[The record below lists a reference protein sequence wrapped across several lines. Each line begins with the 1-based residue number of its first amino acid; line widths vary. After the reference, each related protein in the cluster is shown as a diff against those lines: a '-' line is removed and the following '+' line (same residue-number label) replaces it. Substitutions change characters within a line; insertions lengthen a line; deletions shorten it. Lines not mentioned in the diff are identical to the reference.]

1 MAGGIQFV
9 HFTPRPTLDIGLI
22 KHIQGKKRPDT
33 ALEMLRPAI
42 HVGGDPVAAREVLKL
57 ALLARKGV
65 PGPKPNHCI
74 DMMFTGAPPHL
85 DPEAWSDEKMMAWA
99 EDCYRWACDVLGP
112 NSAIVAADIHMDEKS
127 PHLHILAIPV
137 DSTGRLSWKG
147 VATEAAELRGLKK
160 DGYGKRY
167 RLLQDHFHANV
178 GITHGLAR
186 GRVGGRVKQKKID
199 RAIGLQATVDRKQ
212 RAADQALERTAEA
225 GKEAAVAAREQE
237 VRRDKARVEAE
248 VEQLRLDGLK
258 DEVAAVEGRLE
269 RLAGEEQAAADR
281 LSAADQKARRRELE
295 EQAGGG
301 RFGMGKARDKGAAE
315 LKRLQEGWDESERQR
330 VEAVAAGTATA
341 TALEQAE
348 GEVER
353 LGAALQ
359 TAQAAAAS
367 VPELRQQL
375 TTSAEAWE
383 EEKGRLED
391 GWQVEKDE
399 LIRAHVAK
407 RNTEVAAR
415 AQQVRDELAGEMKA
429 AGDRER
435 AARNHAASLEEA
447 YQKSHQDWATT
458 FGEGV
463 SYGQRWL
470 AETLSKLIPQSLR
483 TPSIT
488 RILKLAMSHVLPS
501 TTASQVDALA
511 EERLQGQRVA
521 ERDEVT
527 RKVRTSLDL
536 AAKQRRMSEG
546 RE

>member
-85 DPEAWSDEKMMAWA
+85 DPEAWSDGKMLAWA
-99 EDCYRWACDVLGP
+99 ADCYRWACEVLGP

-147 VATEAAELRGLKK
+147 VATEAAESRGLKK

-178 GITHGLAR
+178 GIHHGLAR

-212 RAADQALERTAEA
+212 RAADQTLERTAVA

-248 VEQLRLDGLK
+248 VEELRLDGLK
-258 DEVAAVEGRLE
+258 DEAAAVEGRLE

-281 LSAADQKARRRELE
+281 LSAADEKAKRRELE

-301 RFGMGKARDKGAAE
+301 RFGMGKAREKGAAE
-315 LKRLQEGWDESERQR
+315 LQRLEKGWKESEEQR
-330 VEAVAAGTATA
+330 VEAVKAGKASAA
-341 TALEQAE
+341 ALETAK

-353 LGAALQ
+353 LGAALE
-359 TAQAAAAS
+359 TAQETAEL
-367 VPELRQQL
+367 VPELRREMKD
-375 TTSAEAWE
+375 SAQAWARE
-383 EEKGRLED
+383 RQRLAED
-391 GWQVEKDE
+391 YVT
-399 LIRAHVAK
+399 K
-407 RNTEVAAR
+407 RNTAVAAR
-415 AQQVRDELAGEMKA
+415 AQEVRQELADEMRVA
-429 AGDRER
+429 QDREQ
-435 AARNHAASLEEA
+435 AARNHAKSLQEA
-447 YQKSHQDWATT
+447 HERSHQDWATT

-470 AETLSKLIPQSLR
+470 AETLSKLIPQPLR

-488 RILKLAMSHVLPS
+488 NIFKLAMSHVLPS

-511 EERLQGQRVA
+511 EERLCGQRVA